1 VNKPEKDKM
10 SNATSE
16 AAADPAFVMDGG
28 GMIVEWNIRA
38 EETLGWPRAEAIG
51 RRLSELVIPERH
63 RAAHEAGLK
72 YFMRGGSE
80 GAFLNRPL
88 DITMLHRDGREFPVS
103 IRIGSEE
110 TPAGRR
116 FPTYIERA

>member
-1 VNKPEKDKM
+1 M
-10 SNATSE
+10 SNQTSATLHV
-16 AAADPAFVMDGG
+16 ATGPAFVMDGG
-28 GMIVEWNIRA
+28 GMVVDWNSRA
-38 EETLGWPRAEAIG
+38 EETLGWSRAEAVG
-51 RRLSELVIPERH
+51 RRLSELLIPERH

-80 GAFLNRPL
+80 GAFLNRLL

-116 FPTYIERA
+116 FPTYIERS